1 MSLRA
6 LLSIALTL
14 LLVAAPAAAWADG
27 AGDQQYQDPL
37 TAPVTP
43 KKPKKQVAA
52 APVASAPAAS
62 SAPAAAAPA
71 ATSST
76 PAAAPPVASAQ
87 QLPRTGFPAGLV
99 GLAGLTLIASGV
111 PLRRRTLSQ

>member
-37 TAPVTP
+37 TAPATP
-43 KKPKKQVAA
+43 KKAKKKVAA
-52 APVASAPAAS
+52 APVASAPAPAAA
-62 SAPAAAAPA
+62 SAPASAPAPATTSVTPVAAPA
-71 ATSST
+71 AST
-76 PAAAPPVASAQ
+76 Q
-87 QLPRTGFPAGLV
+87 QLPRTGFPAGIV
-99 GLAGLTLIASGV
+99 GMGGLTLIAAGIA
-111 PLRRRTLSQ
+111 L